1 MLRSRYMFMYAVHF
15 MVALSALLCI
25 CVCDSMYV
33 LMRLVLLSCVYVCA
47 LRARSAVKYFYVSTR
62 SCFLVLLLLSFVRRF
77 VCLGFVALLFVM
89 FIVVVFSLCCYVRL
103 CVYLLVV

>member
-1 MLRSRYMFMYAVHF
+1 MFMYAVHF

-62 SCFLVLLLLSFVRRF
+62 SCFLVLLLFDQFDNVVYFSDLKFHQLRAHFLS
-77 VCLGFVALLFVM
+77 
-89 FIVVVFSLCCYVRL
+89 
-103 CVYLLVV
+103 